1 MEDYSYMDDRPIG
14 IFDSGVGGLTSI
26 NAFSEVLPNESIVY
40 FGDTARAPYGNKSPR
55 TVRAFSREIA
65 DFLVKQGAKILVAA
79 CNTSSSI
86 ALDHIRKEHPDI
98 PVIGVI
104 KPCAAKI
111 AAECTDENSIGVIAT
126 PVTVDSRAYE
136 TEIRLL
142 APKFNVHA
150 QACPAF
156 VPIIESGAFRTPAMD
171 AAISHS
177 LDDFIRNYAVDT
189 LVLGCTHYPLIRPNI
204 EKLYPQLR
212 IIDPSVALAEEAKRL
227 LTEKDM
233 LASDWQG
240 TRTFYASDMSSK
252 FLGII
257 EMLGINGDYVLKQHV
272 L

>member
-1 MEDYSYMDDRPIG
+1 MDDRPIG

-40 FGDTARAPYGNKSPR
+40 FGDTARAPYGTKSPR

-65 DFLVKQGAKILVAA
+65 EFLIKQGAKMLVAA

-86 ALDHIRKEHPDI
+86 ALDGIQKDHPDI

-111 AAECTDENSIGVIAT
+111 ARECSDDRSVGVIAT
-126 PVTVDSRAYE
+126 PVTVESKAYE
-136 TEIRLL
+136 KEIRKL
-142 APKFNVHA
+142 APGLNVHA
-150 QACPAF
+150 LACPEF

-171 AAISHS
+171 AAISHN
-177 LDDFIRNYAVDT
+177 LDDFTRDSAVDT
-189 LVLGCTHYPLIRPNI
+189 LVLGCTHYPIIRPHI
-204 EKLYPQLR
+204 EKLYPELE
-212 IIDPSVALAEEAKRL
+212 IIDPSFALAEEAKRIL
-227 LTEKDM
+227 CEMDM
-233 LASDWQG
+233 QASDWQG
-240 TRTFYASDMSSK
+240 TRIFYASDMSSK

-257 EMLGINGDYVLKQHV
+257 EMLGINGDYVLKQHA